1 MYDYHV
7 GEVFK
12 KLEALNQDNQDNQ
25 DNAEH
30 LKRELAKEMGKKPQ
44 DYEGIYGH
52 YWYLEDALGKDLQN
66 NNFTV
71 NKIPQAFRD
80 AHF

>member
-1 MYDYHV
+1 
-7 GEVFK
+7 
-12 KLEALNQDNQDNQ
+12 
-25 DNAEH
+25 
-30 LKRELAKEMGKKPQ
+30 MGKRPQ

-52 YWYLEDALGKDLQN
+52 YWYLEDALGKDLQK

-80 AHF
+80 AHFYNK